1 MIETIFISALT
12 LVLLVLFRW
21 AFRALPAED
30 WQIMAA
36 VPLHKGE
43 NGRWIGMNLTWY
55 GFFSA
60 SAYVFAAA
68 VYFMLT
74 ISVGVSI
81 GAAGALLVAVLGICA
96 PAAKLLARL
105 IEGKGFTFTIGGSS
119 FVGIIVSP
127 FLALCL
133 ETISGWPL
141 PLFPVMAAIAVAYA
155 FGEGVGRLACVS
167 FGCCYGRPLTDF
179 GPSTQRI
186 LESWAFIFT
195 GKTKKI
201 AYERGLDGQ
210 KVIPIQAF
218 SAIVNSAAGLSGTV
232 LFLTSK
238 FIAAYM
244 VTVAIT
250 QGWRF
255 FSEFLRADYRGHG
268 KISAY
273 QKMNVVAVVYAGA
286 MAALMPALGTP
297 SADFFAGVAILWDP
311 GMILFLQGLWVVF
324 FLYTGHSR
332 VTGSTL
338 DFFVHRDRI

>member
-1 MIETIFISALT
+1 MIKTIFISVLTLT
-12 LVLLVLFRW
+12 LVVLFRW
-21 AFRALPAED
+21 AFRTLPAED

-36 VPLHKGE
+36 VPLRKGK

-60 SAYVFAAA
+60 SAYVLAAA
-68 VYFMLT
+68 VYLMFT
-74 ISVGVSI
+74 TSVGVSI

-96 PAAKLLARL
+96 PAARILARL
-105 IEGKGFTFTIGGSS
+105 IEGKGFTFTVGGSS

-127 FLALCL
+127 FLALWL
-133 ETISGWPL
+133 ETISGWSL
-141 PLFPVMAAIAVAYA
+141 PLFPVMAAIAIAYA

-179 GPSTQRI
+179 GPATQRRI
-186 LESWAFIFT
+186 ARWAFIFT

-210 KVIPIQAF
+210 EVIPIQAL
-218 SAIVNSAAGLSGTV
+218 SAIVNSAAGLLGTV

-244 VTVAIT
+244 VTVVIT

-255 FSEFLRADYRGHG
+255 FSEFLRADYRGQG

-273 QKMNVVAVVYAGA
+273 QKMNVTAVVFAGA
-286 MAALMPALGTP
+286 MAALVPALGTP
-297 SADFFAGVAILWDP
+297 SADLGAGIAILWDP
-311 GMILFLQGLWVVF
+311 GMIFFLQGLWLVF
-324 FLYTGHSR
+324 FLYTGRSR
-332 VTGSTL
+332 VTGAIL